1 MQRTKIKIV
10 TGVPLNVTLESE
22 PRQSTSPITGLEY
35 LYNVQHQGVS
45 SLLYLHPAGQEAL
58 LRAGARVGDDVQII
72 RSKGGDDPIY
82 TAKVFSDATLALD
95 KPDRFDEHMHVN
107 GGNGYH
113 NTAPESPRA
122 PIRMLAPR
130 QQQQQARPQ
139 EQRLAPANSAVYGV
153 GIAQILMSVVDAF
166 VGCEQFALKKGKTLN
181 FAEED
186 IVKFAITVYIGKE
199 KEVDALCERL
209 NGGTK

>member
-10 TGVPLNVTLESE
+10 TGQPLNVTLESE

-45 SLLYLHPAGQEAL
+45 ALLYLHPVGQEAL
-58 LRAGARVGDDVQII
+58 RRAGAQPGDDVQII
-72 RSKGGDDPIY
+72 RSRGGDDPIY
-82 TAKVFSDATLALD
+82 TAKVFSDATLALQ
-95 KPDRFDEHMHVN
+95 KPDRFDEHMHTN
-107 GGNGYH
+107 GSNGYH
-113 NTAPESPRA
+113 DTAPESPRA

-139 EQRLAPANSAVYGV
+139 ESQRLAPADSAVYGV

-166 VGCEQFALKKGKTLN
+166 IGCEQFAAKKGKTLS

-186 IVKFAITVYIGKE
+186 IVKFAITLYIGRE
-199 KEVDALCERL
+199 KEAH
-209 NGGTK
+209 